1 MSFVQTKGTLLDT
14 IDKSASKSVCHPFT
28 TQTPKLNISQSCK
41 LGYTLPIDFQ
51 LNIFL
56 QVVFLSRKSAYG
68 MLPSITSLLMY
79 THIT

>member
-14 IDKSASKSVCHPFT
+14 IDKSASKSVRHSFT
-28 TQTPKLNISQSCK
+28 AQTPKLNISQSCK

-51 LNIFL
+51 LNMFL
-56 QVVFLSRKSAYG
+56 QVVFLSQKSVYG
-68 MLPSITSLLMY
+68 IYPSITSLFMY